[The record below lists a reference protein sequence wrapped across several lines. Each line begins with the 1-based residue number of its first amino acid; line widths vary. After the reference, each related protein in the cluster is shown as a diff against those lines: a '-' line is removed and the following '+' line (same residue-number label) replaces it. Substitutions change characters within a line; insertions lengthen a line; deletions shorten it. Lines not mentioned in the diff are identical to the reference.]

1 MMKAAILDW
10 SCKDCG
16 SVEWPEWLTSAAV
29 RYDIM
34 HRVLLWQHARSH
46 TGSRSVKTRAM
57 VVARKQ
63 KPFRQK
69 GTGRARQGSTVAPH
83 MRGGGVCF
91 GPSPDEV
98 RTFSLPKRIRRMG
111 LRSALAL
118 RLQEK
123 ALFVLKPGDFSSE
136 KTKDFVACATK
147 NNWESGLFVCADKS
161 VVNLL
166 RVCAN
171 VKGFDVLPVEG
182 LNVDGVLRH
191 KNIFIAQDAFEAAMH
206 KVRL

>member
-1 MMKAAILDW
+1 MTKSVILDW
-10 SCKDCG
+10 SCNDCG
-16 SVEWPEWLTSAAV
+16 SVEWPEWLSSSIV

-34 HRVLLWQHARSH
+34 HRVLVWQQARAH
-46 TGSRSVKTRAM
+46 KGSRSVKTRSE

-91 GPSPDEV
+91 GPAPTED
-98 RTFSLPKRIRRMG
+98 RTFALPKRVRRMG

-123 ALFVLKPGDFSSE
+123 ALFVFKEGDFASE
-136 KTKDFVACATK
+136 KTKDFVACVTK
-147 NNWESGLFVCADKS
+147 NGWTSGLFVSADKG

-171 VKGFDVLPVEG
+171 VKGFNVLPVAG

-191 KNIFIAQDAFEAAMH
+191 KNIFIAQDAFDAAMH
-206 KVRL
+206 KVRM